1 MLWRL
6 TWPVELPITVEQH
19 SKRDRMPH
27 YLVMHTSLVE
37 AENEEAAARRAL
49 LTIKESKEIS
59 FSVKFDEAS
68 VRRVVVSTA
77 DIRCDLRPLAGD
89 PEKREVET
97 PADSTDGAPPEASFH
112 AFIDRMKFAI
122 ALILFISGLFLGWA
136 YRAA

>member
-1 MLWRL
+1 
-6 TWPVELPITVEQH
+6 
-19 SKRDRMPH
+19 MPH

-37 AENEEAAARRAL
+37 AENEEAAARNAL

-89 PEKREVET
+89 PEK
-97 PADSTDGAPPEASFH
+97 
-112 AFIDRMKFAI
+112 
-122 ALILFISGLFLGWA
+122 
-136 YRAA
+136 